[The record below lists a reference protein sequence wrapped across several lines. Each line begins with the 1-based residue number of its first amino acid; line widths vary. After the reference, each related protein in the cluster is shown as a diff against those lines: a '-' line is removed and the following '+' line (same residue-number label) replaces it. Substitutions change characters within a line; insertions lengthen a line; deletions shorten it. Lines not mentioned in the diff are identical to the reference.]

1 MKEKKNTN
9 LKKSTQFFGVIFIFA
24 FFALQIFQ
32 LYWPTAT
39 LQVKDQVLDVQ
50 VAKNH
55 RHIIKGLG
63 GKNNLGAYDGMLF
76 VYGGTKKH
84 AMVMRDMNFPI
95 DIIWLKN
102 GVVVDIAAHVPTQP
116 EAAESE
122 LIRYYPRTEANAVLE
137 VSAGWTKQ
145 YGLKIGD
152 SITQL

>member
-24 FFALQIFQ
+24 FIALQIFQ

-39 LQVKDQVLDVQ
+39 LQVKDQVLNVQ
-50 VAKNH
+50 VAKSY
-55 RHIIKGLG
+55 RHLKKGLG
-63 GKNNLGAYDGMLF
+63 GKNSLGVYDGMLF
-76 VYGGTKKH
+76 VFSGTDKH
-84 AMVMRDMNFPI
+84 AIVMRDMNFPI

-102 GVVVDIAAHVPTQP
+102 GVVVDIAPSVSIQP
-116 EAAESE
+116 EASESE

-137 VSAGWTKQ
+137 VIAGWTKQ

-152 SITQL
+152 SVTQL